1 MDGAT
6 DITLSL
12 PAEYFEALSEVMAS
26 GLDHA
31 HIPSPIRHQL
41 KAWWEAESQFIRDDL
56 NGE

>member
-1 MDGAT
+1 MNKT
-6 DITLSL
+6 PDITIHL
-12 PAEYFEALSEVMAS
+12 PSEYFEALSEVMAS